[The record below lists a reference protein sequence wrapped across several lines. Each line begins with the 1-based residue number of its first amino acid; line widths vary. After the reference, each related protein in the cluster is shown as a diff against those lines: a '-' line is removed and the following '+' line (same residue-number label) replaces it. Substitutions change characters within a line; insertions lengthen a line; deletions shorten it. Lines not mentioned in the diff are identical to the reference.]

1 MRFRPTR
8 LGERAETR
16 VSFRWVALID
26 KDRRLRLADGVDLRA
41 LPLTPE
47 DAFVVS
53 HLDGNASESDIAL
66 ATGLDATV
74 IRRSLDKLNGLGALA
89 ETRAAALTV
98 RAPRTPTGTSG
109 TFTLRIGPIV
119 EQGAEPKGQHP
130 AAALYDPAEL
140 DEAVDLDL
148 SRKRKVLDTFYR
160 LNTVSHYELLGIE
173 PSADKKAVKA
183 AYFELVND
191 FHPDRYFGKNLGSF
205 KPKLEKLFARVT
217 EAHDVLTRQA
227 AREDYDR
234 YLASVRRTQALDQ
247 TLADPGGHAGE
258 VERLKREIQEQVQ
271 LEEKARHSYP
281 PPAGQSLPPV
291 SQPVV
296 TPPPSP
302 PPSMPSVRPADS
314 DARRRALARKLGV
327 SMPPPGRV
335 PSSPLPAVSEAAR
348 EAAAAD
354 LKRRYEERIGE
365 LKSRQVQR
373 YVAAAEEAESRRDLV
388 SATNALRIAT
398 SLTPDDVSL
407 SNRLREL
414 EARAQAGLADSYL
427 EQAQY
432 EEKEGRFAE
441 AAASYKRAS
450 RGRPTPRVLERV
462 AHCLYSAKSDLK
474 EAADFA
480 KRAREAAPDDANLR
494 VTLGKIYFEAGM
506 KQSALAEFERA
517 QQLAPNDDSIKDWL
531 RRAQRAGANQGRA

>member
-1 MRFRPTR
+1 VRFRATR
-8 LGERAETR
+8 LGEREGTR
-16 VSFRWVALID
+16 LSFGWVALID

-74 IRRSLDKLNGLGALA
+74 IRRSLDKLNGLGALSEMQA
-89 ETRAAALTV
+89 TPASV
-98 RAPRTPTGTSG
+98 RAPRPSPGTSG
-109 TFTLRIGPIV
+109 TFNLRIGPIV
-119 EQGAEPKGQHP
+119 EQGAEPRGHHP

-140 DEAVDLDL
+140 DEPIDLDVA
-148 SRKRKVLDTFYR
+148 RKRKVLDTFYR
-160 LNTVSHYELLGIE
+160 LSALSHYELLGIDAG
-173 PSADKKAVKA
+173 ADKKAIKA

-234 YLASVRRTQALDQ
+234 YLASVRRTQALDR
-247 TLADPGGHAGE
+247 TLADAGGHTGE
-258 VERLKREIQEQVQ
+258 VERVKREIQEQVQ

-281 PPAGQSLPPV
+281 PPAGQSLPPL
-291 SQPVV
+291 SPRPV
-296 TPPPSP
+296 TPAPPTPTPQSV
-302 PPSMPSVRPADS
+302 PSIRPSDS
-314 DARRRALARKLGV
+314 EARRRALARKLGV
-327 SMPPPGRV
+327 SMPPTART
-335 PSSPLPAVSEAAR
+335 PSSPLPAVSDAAR

-354 LKRRYEERIGE
+354 LKRRYEERVGE

-373 YVAAAEEAESRRDLV
+373 YVSAAEEAESRKDLV

-398 SLTPDDVSL
+398 SLAPDDTAL
-407 SNRLREL
+407 GNRLREV
-414 EARAQAGLADSYL
+414 EARAQAGLAESYL

-462 AHCLYSAKSDLK
+462 AHCLYSAKGDLK

-480 KRAREAAPDDANLR
+480 KRARDGAPDDPNLR
-494 VTLGKIYFEAGM
+494 ATLGKIYFEAGM

-517 QQLAPNDDSIKDWL
+517 QQLAPKDDTIKDWL
-531 RRAQRAGANQGRA
+531 RRARRPDA

>member
-1 MRFRPTR
+1 M
-8 LGERAETR
+8 
-16 VSFRWVALID
+16 
-26 KDRRLRLADGVDLRA
+26 
-41 LPLTPE
+41 
-47 DAFVVS
+47 
-53 HLDGNASESDIAL
+53 
-66 ATGLDATV
+66 
-74 IRRSLDKLNGLGALA
+74 
-89 ETRAAALTV
+89 
-98 RAPRTPTGTSG
+98 RTPRPAPGTSG
-109 TFTLRIGPIV
+109 TFNLRIGPIV
-119 EQGAEPKGQHP
+119 EQGAEPKGHHP
-130 AAALYDPAEL
+130 ASALYDPTEL
-140 DEAVDLDL
+140 DEAVDLDMA
-148 SRKRKVLDTFYR
+148 RKRKVLDTFYR
-160 LNTVSHYELLGIE
+160 LSTLSHYELLGIDAG
-173 PSADKKAVKA
+173 ADKKAVKA

-234 YLASVRRTQALDQ
+234 YLASVRRTQALDR
-247 TLADPGGHAGE
+247 TLADRGGHAGE

-281 PPAGQSLPPV
+281 PPAGQSLPPLGQYV
-291 SQPVV
+291 ATPAPP
-296 TPPPSP
+296 TPPSV
-302 PPSMPSVRPADS
+302 PSVRPSDS
-314 DARRRALARKLGV
+314 EARRRALARKLGV
-327 SMPPPGRV
+327 SMPPGPRA
-335 PSSPLPAVSEAAR
+335 PSSPLPAVSDAAR
-348 EAAAAD
+348 EAATAD

-365 LKSRQVQR
+365 LKSRQVQH
-373 YVAAAEEAESRRDLV
+373 YVSAAEEAESRKDLV

-398 SLTPDDVSL
+398 SLAPDDLAL

-414 EARAQAGLADSYL
+414 EGRAQAGLADSYL

-462 AHCLYSAKSDLK
+462 AHCLYSAKGDLK

-480 KRAREAAPDDANLR
+480 KRARDAAPDDPNLR
-494 VTLGKIYFEAGM
+494 MTLGKIYFEAGM

-517 QQLAPNDDSIKDWL
+517 QQLAPKDDSIKDWL
-531 RRAQRAGANQGRA
+531 RRTRRAEA

>member
-1 MRFRPTR
+1 
-8 LGERAETR
+8 
-16 VSFRWVALID
+16 LID

-47 DAFVVS
+47 DAFVLS
-53 HLDGNASESDIAL
+53 HLDGTASESDIAL
-66 ATGLDATV
+66 ATGLDAQV

-89 ETRAAALTV
+89 ESSAQPT
-98 RAPRTPTGTSG
+98 PRSPRPLPAGSAHPSG
-109 TFTLRIGPIV
+109 TFKIHVGAVI
-119 EQGAEPKGQHP
+119 EQTAKPSAHHP

-140 DEAVDLDL
+140 DEAVDLDKE
-148 SRKRKVLDTFYR
+148 RKRKVLDAYYR
-160 LNTVSHYELLGIE
+160 LNSLSHYELLGLA
-173 PSADKKAVKA
+173 SGADKKAIKA

-205 KPKLEKLFARVT
+205 KPKLERLFARVT

-227 AREDYDR
+227 AREEYDK
-234 YLASVRRTQALDQ
+234 YLASVRRTQALDR
-247 TLADPGGHAGE
+247 TLADPGVTAGE
-258 VERLKREIQEQVQ
+258 VERLQREIQEQVR

-281 PPAGQSLPPV
+281 PVAPVASLPPLTQR
-291 SQPVV
+291 SMATP
-296 TPPPSP
+296 TPPPVSH
-302 PPSMPSVRPADS
+302 PSFRPGDA

-327 SMPPPGRV
+327 SMPPAARA
-335 PSSPLPAVSEAAR
+335 PSSPLPTADAAAR

-354 LKRRYEERIGE
+354 LKRRYEERVGE

-373 YVAAAEEAESRRDLV
+373 YVSAAEEAESRNDLV

-398 SLTPDDVSL
+398 SLAPEDAALTH
-407 SNRLREL
+407 RLRDL
-414 EARAQAGLADSYL
+414 EARAVARLADSYL

-432 EEKEGRFAE
+432 EEREGRFLE
-441 AAASYKRAS
+441 AAASFRRAS
-450 RGRPTPRVLERV
+450 RGKPTARVLERV
-462 AHCLYSAKSDLK
+462 AHCLFAGKGDLK

-480 KRAREAAPDDANLR
+480 KRARDAAPDDPNTR

-517 QQLAPNDDSIKDWL
+517 QQLSPKDDSIKEWL
-531 RRAQRAGANQGRA
+531 RRARKGDA

>member
-1 MRFRPTR
+1 
-8 LGERAETR
+8 
-16 VSFRWVALID
+16 VAQID

-53 HLDGNASESDIAL
+53 HLEGSASESDIAL

-89 ETRAAALTV
+89 EASAIPKPNV
-98 RAPRTPTGTSG
+98 RTPRPAAGPGTSG
-109 TFTLRIGPIV
+109 TFNVTIGPII
-119 EQGAEPKGQHP
+119 EKASDSSGHHP
-130 AAALYDPAEL
+130 AAALYDPTEL

-148 SRKRKVLDTFYR
+148 VRKRKVLDTFHR
-160 LNTVSHYELLGIE
+160 LSTLSHYELLNVDAH
-173 PSADKKAVKA
+173 ADKKAIKT

-205 KPKLEKLFARVT
+205 KPKLERLFARVT
-217 EAHDVLTRQA
+217 EAHDVLTRPT

-234 YLASVRRTQALDQ
+234 YLASVRRTQALDR
-247 TLADPGGHAGE
+247 TLADRGGHASE

-281 PPAGQSLPPV
+281 PPAGVSLPPL
-291 SQPVV
+291 SQPVAV
-296 TPPPSP
+296 TPAPPTPPSVTSLR
-302 PPSMPSVRPADS
+302 PSDS

-327 SMPPPGRV
+327 SMPPFPRV
-335 PSSPLPAVSEAAR
+335 PSSPLPAVSDAAR

-354 LKRRYEERIGE
+354 LKRRYEDRIGE
-365 LKSRQVQR
+365 LRSRQVQH
-373 YVAAAEEAESRRDLV
+373 YVSAAEEAEHRKDLV

-398 SLTPDDVSL
+398 SLAPDDAGL
-407 SNRLREL
+407 SSRLREL
-414 EARAQAGLADSYL
+414 EARAVAGLADSYV

-441 AAASYKRAS
+441 AAASYRRAS
-450 RGRPTPRVLERV
+450 RGKPTPRVLERV
-462 AHCLYSAKSDLK
+462 AHCLYSAKGDLK

-480 KRAREAAPDDANLR
+480 KRARDAVPDDPNLR
-494 VTLGKIYFEAGM
+494 MTLGKIYFEAGM
-506 KQSALAEFERA
+506 KQSAAAEFERA
-517 QQLAPNDDSIKDWL
+517 QQLAPKDDSIRDWL
-531 RRAQRAGANQGRA
+531 RRARRTDA

>member
-1 MRFRPTR
+1 
-8 LGERAETR
+8 L
-16 VSFRWVALID
+16 VD

-47 DAFVVS
+47 DAFVLS

-66 ATGLDATV
+66 ATGLDATI

-89 ETRAAALTV
+89 ETNAQPV
-98 RAPRTPTGTSG
+98 PRSPRPPASNPMSPSG
-109 TFTLRIGPIV
+109 TYKIHVGAVI
-119 EQGAEPKGQHP
+119 EQTATPKAHHP
-130 AAALYDPAEL
+130 AAALYDPSEL
-140 DEAVDLDL
+140 DEAVDLDKDK
-148 SRKRKVLDTFYR
+148 KRKVLDTYYR
-160 LNTVSHYELLGIE
+160 LNALSHYELLSVE
-173 PSADKKAVKA
+173 ATADKKAIKA

-205 KPKLEKLFARVT
+205 KPKLERLFARVT

-234 YLASVRRTQALDQ
+234 YLASVRRTQALDR
-247 TLADPGGHAGE
+247 TLADPGGAAGE

-281 PPAGQSLPPV
+281 PPANVPSAPPV
-291 SQPVV
+291 TLRSPP
-296 TPPPSP
+296 TPPPARQSY
-302 PPSMPSVRPADS
+302 PSLRPADP

-327 SMPPPGRV
+327 SMPPGAHT
-335 PSSPLPAVSEAAR
+335 PSSPLPIVDVAAR

-354 LKRRYEERIGE
+354 LKRRYEERVGE

-373 YVAAAEEAESRRDLV
+373 YVSAAEEAESRRDLV

-398 SLTPDDVSL
+398 SLAPDDMAL
-407 SNRLREL
+407 SSRLRDVEG
-414 EARAQAGLADSYL
+414 RAQAGLADSYV

-432 EEKEGRFAE
+432 EEREGRFLE

-450 RGRPTPRVLERV
+450 RGRPTARVLERV
-462 AHCLYSAKSDLK
+462 AHCLYSGKGDLR

-480 KRAREAAPDDANLR
+480 KRARDAAPDDANLR
-494 VTLGKIYFEAGM
+494 MTLGKIYFEAGM
-506 KQSALAEFERA
+506 KQSAQAEFERA
-517 QQLAPNDDSIKDWL
+517 QQLAPKDDSIKDWL
-531 RRAQRAGANQGRA
+531 RRTRKGDA